1 MFETM
6 MISAL
11 VLGMAGGL
19 HCVGMCG
26 PIALSLPLSANGS
39 RGRSTGVVLYFIGKT
54 ITYTLLGVL
63 FGMVGQ
69 QLVLAGWQQ
78 ALSIVLGLAM
88 LFFALVSIF
97 KPSLFHHNQLTLFI
111 GNKLSPLMGAFVGRQ
126 NSAAPLVL
134 GMLNGLLPCGLVYVA
149 LSAAVATGDAL
160 MAGGFMAV
168 FGLATMPLMLA
179 LMLFSTQLS
188 IQYRS
193 KVRRLL
199 PVFTAIIALLLILR
213 GLDLGIPYI
222 SPHLEAMPTAGR
234 GAEAIS
240 CH

>member
-1 MFETM
+1 M

-11 VLGMAGGL
+11 VLGLAGSL

-26 PIALSLPLSANGS
+26 PIALSLPLSADGS
-39 RGRSTGVVLYFIGKT
+39 RGRSTGVVLYFVGKT
-54 ITYTLLGVL
+54 VTYALLGVL
-63 FGMVGQ
+63 FGLVGQ

-78 ALSIVLGLAM
+78 ALSVVLGIAM
-88 LFFALVSIF
+88 LVFALISIF
-97 KPSLFHHNQLTLFI
+97 KPSIFHHNQLTLFI

-126 NSAAPLVL
+126 SISAPLVL

-168 FGLATMPLMLA
+168 FGLATMPLMLV
-179 LMLFSTQLS
+179 LMLFTTQLS
-188 IQYRS
+188 VQYRN

-199 PVFTAIIALLLILR
+199 PVFTAIIAVLLILR
-213 GLDLGIPYI
+213 GLDLGIPYV
-222 SPHLEAMPTAGR
+222 SPHLEALPAAGR
-234 GAEAIS
+234 GAEAVS